1 VNGNHPVSR
10 VYYIQVNSVC
20 RVEKT
25 KFDFRIKN
33 IVFCDVEYCCLECLA
48 MWLGENFLS
57 FGEIYFILLKIEA
70 LHSSRGWY
78 ITARVCM
85 ALYPRRHYSS

>member
-1 VNGNHPVSR
+1 MGIVLYPGSC
-10 VYYIQVNSVC
+10 YIQVNSVC
-20 RVEKT
+20 RVDKT
-25 KFDFRIKN
+25 KFELRIQD
-33 IVFCDVEYCCLECLA
+33 IVFCDMEYCCVGCLA
-48 MWLGENFLS
+48 MCLGGNLLS

-78 ITARVCM
+78 ITGRVCM